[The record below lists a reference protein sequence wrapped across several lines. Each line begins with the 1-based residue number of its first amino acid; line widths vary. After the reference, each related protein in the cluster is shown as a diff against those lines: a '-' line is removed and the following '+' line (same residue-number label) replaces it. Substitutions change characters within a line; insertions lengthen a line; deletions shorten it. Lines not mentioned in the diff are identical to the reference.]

1 MIDKGTRINKFLSKF
16 GSFSRREADNLIN
29 QGRVTVN
36 NRIAELGYSVS
47 ANDIVKVDGEKVK
60 FKIKKN
66 IYIAFNKPKGIVCTT
81 DTEKEKDNI
90 IDFINFKKRIFP
102 IGRLDKLSEG
112 LILLTNDGE
121 IVNKI
126 LRSRFGH
133 EK

>member
-60 FKIKKN
+60 FKIK
-66 IYIAFNKPKGIVCTT
+66 
-81 DTEKEKDNI
+81 
-90 IDFINFKKRIFP
+90 
-102 IGRLDKLSEG
+102 
-112 LILLTNDGE
+112 
-121 IVNKI
+121 
-126 LRSRFGH
+126 
-133 EK
+133 